1 MIREA
6 LSSRRAATQT
16 SLHEYADT
24 PHVKTITSRQNPLV
38 TRFRAV
44 RAAHSPRRHLLLDG
58 PHLIG
63 DALDT
68 KTRIDVALFSATA
81 LGGSSP
87 GLIELADTLSAS
99 GVDVFAASD
108 AVIEAASPVR
118 RPSGVV
124 ALALHQPYPL
134 EQIISQTGSGLVLA
148 AVGVQDPGNVGAII
162 RAADAGGAAAVV
174 VSGGSADPFGWR
186 ALRGAMG
193 SSLRL
198 PVAVVDDLPGLIVAA
213 RERGTQVVATVPRGG
228 TGLYETDLTGP
239 RLILIGQEGAG
250 LTPEMNASADL
261 RVSIPMRRRV
271 DSLNVSAAAALII
284 YEARRQTLR
293 RRRGSGLKGRKRRG
307 SAKGSGR

>member
-1 MIREA
+1 MK
-6 LSSRRAATQT
+6 S
-16 SLHEYADT
+16 
-24 PHVKTITSRQNPLV
+24 ITSRQNPLV
-38 TRFRAV
+38 ARFRAA
-44 RAAHSPRRHLLLDG
+44 RAEQSPRRHLLLDG
-58 PHLIG
+58 PRLVG
-63 DALDT
+63 EAQAT
-68 KTRIDVALFSATA
+68 QTSVEVAIFSATA
-81 LGGSSP
+81 LGGRNRR
-87 GLIELADTLSAS
+87 LIELADTLSAS
-99 GVDVFAASD
+99 GVEVFSASD

-124 ALALHQPYPL
+124 ALAIHQPHPL
-134 EQIISQTGSGLVLA
+134 EQIITETGSGLVVA

-162 RAADAGGAAAVV
+162 RAADAGGAGAVV

-198 PVAVVDDLPGLIVAA
+198 PVAIVDDLPGLIGAA
-213 RERGTQVVATVPRGG
+213 RARGSQVVATVPRGG

-239 RLILIGQEGAG
+239 RLVLIGQEGAG
-250 LTPEMNASADL
+250 LASDIDASADL

-307 SAKGSGR
+307 RAPGSGR